1 MNGCKWL
8 RLFVIAASAFMVF
21 GLTACGGSGGQVST
35 AQAGKPL
42 LSEGS
47 EIDLIK
53 ISEAVWAREAAV
65 GANGLTPAEKVF
77 LRVWNLEAEVNN
89 GGFNQYYQN
98 SAGDHALETPA
109 ALREIGASEAASL
122 VESAN
127 QVFGP
132 TGPSRDR
139 DERTRALEQLG
150 KSATDALG
158 TLDTRFYEY
167 PDNLSDLLR
176 RYVDQNR
183 AHFHAVS

>member
-1 MNGCKWL
+1 MNCIKW
-8 RLFVIAASAFMVF
+8 RRWSVFAPASLMVL
-21 GLTACGGSGGQVST
+21 GLTACGGTDGQKNA
-35 AQAGKPL
+35 AQTGKPL

-53 ISEAVWAREAAV
+53 VSEAVWARESAV

-77 LRVWNLEAEVNN
+77 LCVWNLEAEVNN
-89 GGFNQYYQN
+89 GGFAQFYTN

-109 ALREIGASEAASL
+109 ALREIGASQAASL
-122 VESAN
+122 VETAN

-132 TGPSRDR
+132 MGPSRDR
-139 DERTRALEQLG
+139 SERTRSLEQLG
-150 KSATDALG
+150 KNATDALG

-176 RYVDQNR
+176 QYVDSNR
-183 AHFHAVS
+183 AQFHSAS